1 MIQGRYILQVYNMV
15 CLAIYVVALRLIYT
29 FAALNVWQWYKVDI
43 FAGL

>member
-1 MIQGRYILQVYNMV
+1 MIQGRYICRFIMMV
-15 CLAIYVVALRLIYT
+15 CLAKYVVALRLIYT